1 MTSHLVDARPL
12 SLVTKFATR
21 YSVEPERLLVTLKA
35 TAFKQK
41 ADAPIT
47 NEQMMA
53 LLIVADQY
61 GLNPFTKEIYAYP
74 DKQNGIVPVVGVD
87 GWSRIINENPQADGI
102 EFAYSE
108 TFTTPGGGKPC
119 PDWCEVHIYRKDR
132 SKPVVVREYLDEVY
146 RQLNYPSPWQTHTKR
161 MLRHK
166 TLIQGARIAFGFVGI
181 YDEDE
186 AERILERDMGEAQ
199 VVHRVEPSGPKPM
212 PADQFEKRV
221 GGWADAMVSGMQTAE
236 EIIASVSTK
245 WALTDDQRAAI
256 VALQPKQESTE

>member
-1 MTSHLVDARPL
+1 MTSHVVDARPL
-12 SLVTKFATR
+12 SLVTKFATK

-41 ADAPIT
+41 ADAVIT

-102 EFAYSE
+102 EFAYSDQIV
-108 TFTTPGGGKPC
+108 TMAGGKPC
-119 PDWCEVHIYRKDR
+119 PDWCEVHIHRKDR
-132 SKPVVVREYLDEVY
+132 SRPVVVREYLDEVY
-146 RQLNYPSPWQTHTKR
+146 RQLSYPSPWQSHTKR

-166 TLIQGARIAFGFVGI
+166 ALIQGARIAFGFVGI

-186 AERILERDMGEAQ
+186 AERILERNMGDAEQVQREA
-199 VVHRVEPSGPKPM
+199 
-212 PADQFEKRV
+212 PAPYWTAEKFDASISK
-221 GGWADAMVSGMQTAE
+221 WADLIVSGTRTPDE
-236 EIIASVSTK
+236 VIAMAGTK
-245 WALTDDQRAAI
+245 GALSEAQRAAI
-256 VALQPKQESTE
+256 VALKPTEQAE